1 MQRNMHKWACKDE
14 RLTPTKLPIQERRF
28 RTARSRK
35 GKVMRAVFASHVLKP
50 NDGIAHLLLY
60 EKDKIEIQVQ

>member
-14 RLTPTKLPIQERRF
+14 RLTPTKLPIQEGRF

-35 GKVMRAVFASHVLKP
+35 RKVTCAVFVSHVLKP
-50 NDGIAHLLLY
+50 NDLIAHLLLH
-60 EKDKIEIQVQ
+60 EKDKIEVQVQ